1 MGYQKKAKKLGEVI
15 GFALYCVASLPKT
28 IYFNLKTLPFSSAVR
43 LPILVGWNVKLV
55 EVEGKCQLVGG
66 AKPFIVRIGHG
77 GSLTVPPQKASIRMK
92 TGSLCRFNGKARM
105 AAGNVLD
112 LGGHIAFGKN
122 FSSNRNAFISCENSV
137 SFGDDVLLGWDVHV
151 FDNDGGHTIEYI
163 GEEMKQRDPSIVI
176 GNHVWLCSYSHVMKG
191 SQVADG
197 SVLGYRSL
205 LLKRSEER
213 NVLLLGS
220 PAEIRKHNVKWNV

>member
-105 AAGNVLD
+105 A
-112 LGGHIAFGKN
+112 
-122 FSSNRNAFISCENSV
+122 R
-137 SFGDDVLLGWDVHV
+137 
-151 FDNDGGHTIEYI
+151 
-163 GEEMKQRDPSIVI
+163 R
-176 GNHVWLCSYSHVMKG
+176 
-191 SQVADG
+191 
-197 SVLGYRSL
+197 
-205 LLKRSEER
+205 
-213 NVLLLGS
+213 
-220 PAEIRKHNVKWNV
+220 